1 MPTTYCKG
9 SSSCITLA
17 LDAWER
23 DQSWQET
30 EGPVM
35 TAAGP
40 YLMKALPANIAAL
53 VTNFLILELQRVK
66 PQPIHS
72 SLTIALMSSILK
84 RYRNYPVCKVE
95 VKIDSNPYLCFFTQ
109 IPDISQ
115 MVLVGDWSLV
125 SYIC

>member
-30 EGPVM
+30 EGPEM

-40 YLMKALPANIAAL
+40 YLMKALPAHITT
-53 VTNFLILELQRVK
+53 VGTNFQLLKSRELN
-66 PQPIHS
+66 H
-72 SLTIALMSSILK
+72 
-84 RYRNYPVCKVE
+84 
-95 VKIDSNPYLCFFTQ
+95 
-109 IPDISQ
+109 IPSTA
-115 MVLVGDWSLV
+115 V
-125 SYIC
+125 